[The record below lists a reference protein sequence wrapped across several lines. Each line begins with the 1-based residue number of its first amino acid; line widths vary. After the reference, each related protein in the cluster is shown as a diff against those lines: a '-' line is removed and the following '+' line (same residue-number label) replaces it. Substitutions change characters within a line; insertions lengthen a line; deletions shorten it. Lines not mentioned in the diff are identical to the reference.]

1 MKIIIFDLFATLLD
15 KVWFDYDKGLSYL
28 ADNYFDHRRDELK
41 LYAEEYRERFMLDRN
56 KTQCEKSFFDQLV
69 FYENKFGKKQL
80 ELKLTAVKGVDRK
93 LVSEILDEQL
103 SDDEELLKATAFSKK
118 YISQKKLDSSKES
131 KAKLANWLYSKGF
144 EWDIINRA
152 ITAADDDFISPDEE
166 V

>member
-1 MKIIIFDLFATLLD
+1 MK
-15 KVWFDYDKGLSYL
+15 
-28 ADNYFDHRRDELK
+28 
-41 LYAEEYRERFMLDRN
+41 EYRFIDDTEFVKQFL
-56 KTQCEKSFFDQLV
+56 FF
-69 FYENKFGKKQL
+69 YKNKFGKKQL

-152 ITAADDDFISPDEE
+152 ISEVGDDFLPSDDE

>member
-1 MKIIIFDLFATLLD
+1 MADKIKEEKTPFDVALD
-15 KVWFDYDKGLSYL
+15 YL
-28 ADNYFDHRRDELK
+28 EKCARSEKEVKDK
-41 LYAEEYRERFMLDRN
+41 LYKKGYSKQQVEDTLSKLKEYRFIDDTEYVKQFL
-56 KTQCEKSFFDQLV
+56 FF
-69 FYENKFGKKQL
+69 YKNKFGKKQL

-93 LVSEILDEQL
+93 LVGEILDEQL
-103 SDDEELLKATAFSKK
+103 SDDEELLKAVTFSKK

-152 ITAADDDFISPDEE
+152 ISEVGDDFIPPDDE

>member
-1 MKIIIFDLFATLLD
+1 MANKIKEEKTPFDVALD
-15 KVWFDYDKGLSYL
+15 YL
-28 ADNYFDHRRDELK
+28 EKCARSEKEVKDK
-41 LYAEEYRERFMLDRN
+41 LYKKGYSKQQVEDTLSKLKEYRFIDDTEYVKQFL
-56 KTQCEKSFFDQLV
+56 FF
-69 FYENKFGKKQL
+69 YKNKFGKKQL
-80 ELKLTAVKGVDRK
+80 ELRRTAVKGVDRK

-103 SDDEELLKATAFSKK
+103 SDDEELLKAVAFAKK

-152 ITAADDDFISPDEE
+152 ISEVGDDFLPPDEE

>member
-1 MKIIIFDLFATLLD
+1 M
-15 KVWFDYDKGLSYL
+15 
-28 ADNYFDHRRDELK
+28 
-41 LYAEEYRERFMLDRN
+41 
-56 KTQCEKSFFDQLV
+56 
-69 FYENKFGKKQL
+69 
-80 ELKLTAVKGVDRK
+80 DRK